1 MFFNVSFTMKVNW
14 QRVECSVRSNRLNI
28 IVITVIVAMV
38 YGCGWWETQPM
49 RSNTPEAIYQNGY
62 EAYHKEK
69 YKKAIESF
77 QRVQEEYPLSK
88 LALLAELGIADS
100 HFSNEEYGE
109 AEIAYEDFMNL
120 HPTNEN
126 LPYIMYQIG
135 MCHYKQMSGIDRD
148 QSETLKTKEAFE
160 NLMTRYPSSKF
171 SFMGEKRLR
180 DCKKRLGEHELY
192 IGHFYFVQE
201 KYKAALRR
209 FETAS
214 REYANVGLDYRLGYL
229 IEETKKR
236 IAEEEIKKQEK

>member
-38 YGCGWWETQPM
+38 YGCGWWKTQPM

-88 LALLAELGIADS
+88 LAILAELGIADS

-214 REYANVGLDYRLGYL
+214 REYANVGLDYRLNYL
-229 IEETKKR
+229 IDETKKR

>member
-1 MFFNVSFTMKVNW
+1 LFFNVSFTMKVNW

-38 YGCGWWETQPM
+38 YGCGWWKTQPM

-88 LALLAELGIADS
+88 LAILAELGIADS